1 MAIFLDTSFFMGL
14 VNPKDK
20 FYSRS
25 NELLEEIMAR
35 KFGQAYTSTYVM
47 LEASTLA
54 ANRTHN
60 NTTILAQIRS
70 LFLGDLQIATLL
82 HPNMQL
88 ITQAWDLFLK
98 INVDPAKKPISYVD
112 CSNISY
118 CRYRKIPQILAYDAH
133 FDGWVPRIY

>member
-1 MAIFLDTSFFMGL
+1 MGL

-25 NELLEEIMAR
+25 NELLEGIMAR

-60 NTTILAQIRS
+60 NATILAQIRS
-70 LFLGDLQIATLL
+70 LFLGDLQIAPRRRINRHKMVGGIGLQSRDLRERALL
-82 HPNMQL
+82 RL
-88 ITQAWDLFLK
+88 L
-98 INVDPAKKPISYVD
+98 
-112 CSNISY
+112 
-118 CRYRKIPQILAYDAH
+118 
-133 FDGWVPRIY
+133 